1 MQHVD
6 ALSRVS
12 VLKISVLI
20 FKKMIKAQ
28 KEDEKCYEIVHTIEL
43 GGNCG
48 NFVFTNGLLYKET
61 GRHKIIY
68 VPRSM
73 EVEIVRRAHEQ
84 GYFEVK
90 KTMERLREEYYIPN
104 VEENIN
110 DCINNC
116 VECILSEKKRGKA
129 ESHLQPIPK
138 GDVPLDTFHM
148 DHLGP
153 MPSTRKSYNYILTII
168 DAFT

>member
-1 MQHVD
+1 YLLDQKFSVITDCVALKQALNKNVVNARVSRWLVVLAEFDFDIEHRPAERMQHVD

-28 KEDEKCYEIVHTIEL
+28 KEDEKCCEIVHTIEH

-48 NFVFTNGLLYKET
+48 NFVFVNGLLYKET

-73 EVEIVRRAHEQ
+73 E
-84 GYFEVK
+84 
-90 KTMERLREEYYIPN
+90 
-104 VEENIN
+104 
-110 DCINNC
+110 
-116 VECILSEKKRGKA
+116 
-129 ESHLQPIPK
+129 
-138 GDVPLDTFHM
+138 
-148 DHLGP
+148 
-153 MPSTRKSYNYILTII
+153 
-168 DAFT
+168 